1 MLTNF
6 ELPPKKFELG
16 DKVRHVYVDDS
27 IDGKTETYII
37 DCQVVGYQLQDKL
50 WMDEGA
56 CREGIYLRSLGW
68 VYALIWEEKSQDEKQ
83 RTYTMFSHFAENE
96 IDKIDDSEPML
107 ILNSSHLKGKLAFGD
122 VRRNLE
128 GVIEVIR

>member
-27 IDGKTETYII
+27 IDGKTETYIV
-37 DCQVVGYQLQDKL
+37 DCQIIGYQFQDKL
-50 WMDEGA
+50 WMDGGD
-56 CREGIYLRSLGW
+56 GIYLNSLGW
-68 VYALIWEEKSQDEKQ
+68 VYAAIWEEKSHAEEET
-83 RTYTMFSHFAENE
+83 TYIAFSHFMESE
-96 IDKIDDSEPML
+96 LDKINSSEPQP
-107 ILNSSHLKGKLAFGD
+107 ILNFSALKGKLAFGD
-122 VRRNLE
+122 VRRNSE